1 MKWKKETPRTPKK
14 AAIVV
19 ISPSSSSSSR
29 SSSSRK
35 NTSSRMRRK
44 SIHTVQLCYISFAA
58 TNLQPLRQLGFLIR
72 AEIVKYAKPE
82 SHLYI
87 IESYK
92 TFLLRHCGG
101 RRRQPSPL
109 LLYVYTYSIHTNTH
123 THIYFSSMFPV
134 FLFLFTSAL
143 FLKRP
148 LYTHARLLLYSLAL
162 SFTIHDSRQLLA
174 RIWISKDRYIYISC
188 RCVYLILDFF
198 FFLKKEKIS
207 F

>member
-1 MKWKKETPRTPKK
+1 
-14 AAIVV
+14 
-19 ISPSSSSSSR
+19 
-29 SSSSRK
+29 
-35 NTSSRMRRK
+35 MRRK

-148 LYTHARLLLYSLAL
+148 LYTHTRLCYIALPCLLLYTIPD
-162 SFTIHDSRQLLA
+162 SFWPGSGYLKID
-174 RIWISKDRYIYISC
+174 IYIFPAA
-188 RCVYLILDFF
+188 VFT
-198 FFLKKEKIS
+198 
-207 F
+207 

>member
-1 MKWKKETPRTPKK
+1 
-14 AAIVV
+14 
-19 ISPSSSSSSR
+19 
-29 SSSSRK
+29 
-35 NTSSRMRRK
+35 MRRK

-72 AEIVKYAKPE
+72 AGIVKYAKPE

-109 LLYVYTYSIHTNTH
+109 LLYIRTAYTHTH
-123 THIYFSSMFPV
+123 THIYIFFFNVPCV
-134 FLFLFTSAL
+134 FVFIYLRPIFKTAL
-143 FLKRP
+143 V
-148 LYTHARLLLYSLAL
+148 YTHTALLYSLAL

-174 RIWISKDRYIYISC
+174 RIWISKDRYIYFLPLC
-188 RCVYLILDFF
+188 LPDTWFF

-207 F
+207 FEFNLKIK